1 MGTSTNTICKAGD
14 LISCVAMGLA
24 AIGQN
29 QNPSTLNTWLKGH
42 KGYDSKNN
50 FVWTSVNALGV
61 TYEGQVSNAILKL
74 NIDVGYLVIVNVNKG
89 AHWALATGYSGNT
102 IFVKDSLHPEIQ
114 SYDISQIVSGHNA
127 VYKVPNTLSLG
138 FIDRYDEILRMRR
151 NKLKN
156 LVNYE

>member
-14 LISCVAMGLA
+14 LISSIAMGLA
-24 AIGQN
+24 GIGQN

-50 FVWTSVNALGV
+50 FVWASINALGV

-74 NIDVGYLVIVNVNKG
+74 NIDVGYLVLINVNKG

-102 IFVKDSLHPEIQ
+102 IYAHDSLHTDIK
-114 SYDISQIVSGHNA
+114 SYDLSQIVSGHNA
-127 VYKVPNTLSLG
+127 VYKVPNSLSLK
-138 FIDRYDEILRMRR
+138 FR
-151 NKLKN
+151 
-156 LVNYE
+156 